1 MSNIG
6 LSDVEKLI
14 DEHRD
19 IVDFGTKD
27 NAVDDGW
34 IERAEGILGLKLT
47 SSYKAFLKN
56 YVGGEIGSEEIYSIY
71 GIDFETVCGGYIVYQ
86 NLTNM
91 KNGTSKPGQ
100 LVVSETDF
108 GEFFYFDYSQYE
120 EGECPIYLRLPSGK
134 SCYYANNFY
143 VNVLRCT
150 QVNHRHV

>member
-14 DEHRD
+14 DKHRD

-71 GIDFETVCGGYIVYQ
+71 GIDFETVCGGDIVYQ
-86 NLTNM
+86 NLTSM
-91 KNGTSKPGQ
+91 KNGTAKPGQ

-108 GEFFYFDYSQYE
+108 GEVFYFDYSQYE

-143 VNVLRCT
+143 EFLCKRIEV
-150 QVNHRHV
+150 HSS

>member
-47 SSYKAFLKN
+47 SSYKAFLK
-56 YVGGEIGSEEIYSIY
+56 I
-71 GIDFETVCGGYIVYQ
+71 T
-86 NLTNM
+86 
-91 KNGTSKPGQ
+91 
-100 LVVSETDF
+100 LVVKLEVRKFTVSMV
-108 GEFFYFDYSQYE
+108 S
-120 EGECPIYLRLPSGK
+120 ILRLSVVVILFTK
-134 SCYYANNFY
+134 I
-143 VNVLRCT
+143 
-150 QVNHRHV
+150 

>member
-14 DEHRD
+14 DEYRD

-71 GIDFETVCGGYIVYQ
+71 GIDFETVCGGDIVYQ

-91 KNGTSKPGQ
+91 KNGTAKPGQ

-108 GEFFYFDYSQYE
+108 GEVFYFDYSQYE

-143 VNVLRCT
+143 EFLCKRIEV
-150 QVNHRHV
+150 HSS